1 MNVFRVTTIGRKY
14 GVLFSIMMCVFL
26 GVFAFISYTIL
37 DLMDEFEEVEAK
49 SDAAVTIT
57 EIGSIFRQ
65 KFILTND
72 YMTNIKEDTL
82 ESYEELDTLFVEKA
96 DALKPVLTQE
106 RAKKL
111 HTSIIS
117 VNDELN
123 NTFIH
128 TIQPT
133 IDDTRS
139 KGNLISVSDLIYLQ
153 NKINEVRDVNV
164 ILLNELKNI
173 VLEERKVITKNM
185 QEKIRS
191 MLETAFIVIAA
202 AFIVSF
208 ILQIVVSRQ
217 VSKRLKQT
225 VTLCDELA
233 NGNLAATNINTKS
246 KDEVGQIAT
255 AMNQLQKELDASIRE
270 IMNLSNDV
278 NQMSRTLSENAE
290 VTSQTNI
297 EITESIMYVATSA
310 DKQKLLSETTNE
322 AVEDISREIQ
332 VVTDRIQ
339 DANELTES
347 STFLVSEGTSHV
359 RDVVKQ
365 MQTINQM
372 GVKLSKAIQT
382 LNGQSKEIRQIV
394 TLITDISEQT
404 NLLALNAAIEAAR
417 AGENGKGFG
426 VVASEVRKLA
436 EQTAQAAGK
445 IADILRLTYK
455 ETEEAVDVMNENTEA
470 VKEGSALVN
479 EVGVIFD
486 QIASSIQQVK
496 DSNTLVTEAV
506 TNTNGKMAI
515 MLQSAH
521 EINEVSVISASN
533 LEQVAATTEEQN
545 ATIQELSASSN
556 ELSQMADRLK
566 HSFAKF
572 KLSND

>member
-1 MNVFRVTTIGRKY
+1 
-14 GVLFSIMMCVFL
+14 
-26 GVFAFISYTIL
+26 
-37 DLMDEFEEVEAK
+37 
-49 SDAAVTIT
+49 
-57 EIGSIFRQ
+57 
-65 KFILTND
+65 
-72 YMTNIKEDTL
+72 
-82 ESYEELDTLFVEKA
+82 
-96 DALKPVLTQE
+96 
-106 RAKKL
+106 
-111 HTSIIS
+111 
-117 VNDELN
+117 
-123 NTFIH
+123 
-128 TIQPT
+128 
-133 IDDTRS
+133 
-139 KGNLISVSDLIYLQ
+139 
-153 NKINEVRDVNV
+153 
-164 ILLNELKNI
+164 
-173 VLEERKVITKNM
+173 
-185 QEKIRS
+185 
-191 MLETAFIVIAA
+191 
-202 AFIVSF
+202 
-208 ILQIVVSRQ
+208 
-217 VSKRLKQT
+217 
-225 VTLCDELA
+225 
-233 NGNLAATNINTKS
+233 
-246 KDEVGQIAT
+246 
-255 AMNQLQKELDASIRE
+255 MNQLQKELDASIRE